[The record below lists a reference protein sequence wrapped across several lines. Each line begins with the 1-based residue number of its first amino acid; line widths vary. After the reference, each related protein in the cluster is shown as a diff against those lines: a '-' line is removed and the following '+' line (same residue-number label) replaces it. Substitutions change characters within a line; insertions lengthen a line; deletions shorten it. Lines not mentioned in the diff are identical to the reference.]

1 MAAVLICPTHWW
13 RAMTEQLA
21 LNTGNALVDLL
32 NRVVDGGIVISGDV
46 VIALAGVD
54 LIRLDLRAL
63 LVGVQT
69 ALERGDAS

>member
-1 MAAVLICPTHWW
+1 
-13 RAMTEQLA
+13 MTEQLA

>member
-1 MAAVLICPTHWW
+1 
-13 RAMTEQLA
+13 MTEQLA
-21 LNTGNALVDLL
+21 LNTGYALVDLL
-32 NRVVDGGIVISGDV
+32 NRVVDGGIVISGDI